1 MATNNILDLF
11 RLTDRV
17 ALVTG
22 GSRGLGAAMAEAL
35 ANAGASVVITST
47 NDEEIKLRAQLLAKA
62 TGQNIIGISGDVSRE
77 HDCEKIV
84 DATQSAFGR
93 LDILVNNAGIN
104 VRGAIGELSL
114 EEFERSLAVNVTGS
128 WLMCRSA
135 KRLLEQSRSARV
147 INLGSTL
154 GNIGVAN
161 RTAYATSKGAV
172 HQLTRALAMEWSSIP
187 INVNA
192 IAPGPF
198 LTDMNIPFQYSE
210 HAMRVIEQE
219 IALKRWAELHEIFGA
234 LLYLASDASSYTTGS
249 ILVVDGGWTAH

>member
-1 MATNNILDLF
+1 MATNNVLDLF

-47 NDEEIKLRAQLLAKA
+47 NDDEIKSRAELLAKS
-62 TGQNIIGISGDVSRE
+62 TGRNIIGTSGDVSRE
-77 HDCEKIV
+77 SECNKIV
-84 DATQSAFGR
+84 DAVQSAFGH

-114 EEFERSLAVNVTGS
+114 QEFERSIAVNVTGS
-128 WLMCRSA
+128 WLMCRAA
-135 KRLLEQSRSARV
+135 KRLLEKSKSARV
-147 INLGSTL
+147 INLGSTF
-154 GNIGVAN
+154 GNVGAAN

-198 LTDMNIPFQYSE
+198 LTDMNISFQYSE
-210 HAMRVIEQE
+210 HSIRVIEQE